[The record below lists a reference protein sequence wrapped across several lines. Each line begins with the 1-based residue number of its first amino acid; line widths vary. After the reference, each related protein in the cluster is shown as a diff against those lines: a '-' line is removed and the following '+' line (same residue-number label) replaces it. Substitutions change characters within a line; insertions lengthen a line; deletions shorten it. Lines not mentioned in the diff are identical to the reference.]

1 MSFDYDYFV
10 IGAGSGGVRS
20 SRIASTLG
28 AKVAVAEDSFV
39 GGTCVNV
46 GCVPKKLFV
55 YASHF
60 IDEFHHAKGFGWQL
74 GDVKFDWKTLLENK
88 NGEISR
94 LNGIYD
100 GILERAGVELIKS
113 RAVISGPNEVECD
126 GRKISA
132 KNILVATGSQASV
145 PDFPGSEH
153 VVTSYEMFFME
164 ELPKKVLVVGGGY
177 IGVEFACILKG
188 YGIDTTLAYRK
199 DLFLRGFDISLREF
213 LRDEMEKKEVAM
225 KFNTDVVEIVKDGEQ
240 LKVVYGNGETEVF
253 DKVLYATGRRPN
265 TGGLGLEN
273 AGVKVGDGGEILV
286 DEDFRTSCPSI
297 FAVGDVIDRV
307 QLTPVALKEG
317 NYVASLLF
325 GDKPKPI
332 DYNLIP
338 TAIFSQPEMATVGLT
353 ESQAVEEYG
362 EDIKIYKSQFRPMKL
377 TLTDS
382 SEKTMVKM
390 IVQESTQKV
399 LGVHMGGI
407 YSAEIVQGIGVALK
421 AGATKEHFDDTFGI
435 HPTSAEELVTMR

>member
-1 MSFDYDYFV
+1 MEYDYDYFV

-60 IDEFHHAKGFGWQL
+60 VDEFHHAQGFGWQL
-74 GDVKFDWKTLLENK
+74 GEPKFDWKTLLENK
-88 NGEISR
+88 NNEISR

-100 GILERAGVELIKS
+100 GILERAGVELIKG
-113 RAVISGPNEVECD
+113 RAVITGPNEVECN
-126 GRKISA
+126 GKKITA
-132 KNILVATGSQASV
+132 KFILVATGSKATV
-145 PDFPGSEH
+145 PKVPGSEH
-153 VVTSYEMFFME
+153 VLTSYEMFFLE
-164 ELPKKVLVVGGGY
+164 DLPEKVLVVGGGY
-177 IGVEFACILKG
+177 IGVEFACILNG
-188 YGIDTTLAYRK
+188 YGINTTLAYRK

-213 LRDEMEKKEVAM
+213 LKEEMEKKDISL
-225 KFNTDVVEIVKDGEQ
+225 KFNTNVSEIVEENGKFKAIYDSGES
-240 LKVVYGNGETEVF
+240 EVF
-253 DKVLYATGRRPN
+253 DKILYATGRSPN
-265 TGGLGLEN
+265 TEGLGLEK
-273 AGVKVGDGGEILV
+273 AGVDLGKAGEILV
-286 DEDFRTSCPSI
+286 DENFKTSCDSI
-297 FAVGDVIDRV
+297 YAVGDVINRV

-317 NYVASLLF
+317 NYVATLLF
-325 GDKPKPI
+325 GEKSKAV
-332 DYNLIP
+332 DYKLIP

-353 ESQAVEEYG
+353 ESEAVEQFG
-362 EDIKIYKSQFRPMKL
+362 EDLKIYKSKFRPMKL

-382 SEKTMVKM
+382 QEKTMVKM
-390 IVQESTQKV
+390 IVQESTGIV

-407 YSAEIVQGIGVALK
+407 YSAEIIQGIGVALK